1 MVNVKNNEIYAVTFY
16 EACGWQRMF
25 QDLVPAVM
33 FLGLKMLNIVT
44 EVALCCLVEHVA
56 PTTTTTTTTMT
67 TMTMVEMS
75 MMN

>member
-1 MVNVKNNEIYAVTFY
+1 
-16 EACGWQRMF
+16 MF

-56 PTTTTTTTTMT
+56 LTTTTTTTTT
-67 TMTMVEMS
+67 TGVNLKMLRPPLYCS
-75 MMN
+75 KQD